1 MKKLILINI
10 LVVVLII
17 LTGEML
23 LRVFSNITVHGLDE
37 GIINYEDKPIFN
49 YPGISNKKAF
59 GKKIYTDTNG
69 FRVQKK
75 IEQEKKNKKN
85 IYFVGG
91 SVTFGKGV
99 KQENTFTGIL
109 NKEIKDYNIIN
120 AGVVGSNLE
129 NNIEI
134 IRTKINKKNLKYI
147 FINYSLDDLANIDTI
162 IKFNEKNID
171 QKNTLYEKLK
181 NNNLINYLNKFIRN
195 KSVIYIMLKGY
206 IFDIEK
212 NFYQQALNFYKV
224 DNNLKTLEKL
234 IGNVSKLESYN
245 KIIFIMVPYSYQIE
259 EEKCRKDDF
268 AEKEIVKT
276 ITNKNIRLI
285 RFKEFF
291 CKDENREKIFFKYD
305 PAHLSNYGHKLVA
318 NILKQR
324 LN

>member
-109 NKEIKDYNIIN
+109 NKEIEDYNIIN

-162 IKFNEKNID
+162 IKFNEQNID

-259 EEKCRKDDF
+259 KEKCRKDDF

>member
-10 LVVVLII
+10 IVVVLII

-23 LRVFSNITVHGLDE
+23 LRVFSNITVHGLEE

-109 NKEIKDYNIIN
+109 NKEIEDYNIIN

-162 IKFNEKNID
+162 IKFKEKNID

-245 KIIFIMVPYSYQIE
+245 KIIFIMIPYSYQIE
-259 EEKCRKDDF
+259 EENCGKNDF

>member
-1 MKKLILINI
+1 M
-10 LVVVLII
+10 VL
-17 LTGEML
+17 E
-23 LRVFSNITVHGLDE
+23 F
-37 GIINYEDKPIFN
+37 K
-49 YPGISNKKAF
+49 
-59 GKKIYTDTNG
+59 
-69 FRVQKK
+69 
-75 IEQEKKNKKN
+75 KKNKKN

-109 NKEIKDYNIIN
+109 NKEIEDYNIIN

-162 IKFNEKNID
+162 IKFKEKNID

-224 DNNLKTLEKL
+224 DNNLKMLEKL

-245 KIIFIMVPYSYQIE
+245 KIIFIIQRRIFNTLWNTCTACKMYATCYVIPLNYFIKPVDFLWQSKIMIWAERYQAFSEMPVNCDRQI
-259 EEKCRKDDF
+259 
-268 AEKEIVKT
+268 AI
-276 ITNKNIRLI
+276 L
-285 RFKEFF
+285 
-291 CKDENREKIFFKYD
+291 CK
-305 PAHLSNYGHKLVA
+305 
-318 NILKQR
+318 
-324 LN
+324 

>member
-10 LVVVLII
+10 IVVVLII

-23 LRVFSNITVHGLDE
+23 LRVFSNITVHGLEE

-162 IKFNEKNID
+162 IKFNEQNID
-171 QKNTLYEKLK
+171 QKNTFYEKLK

-212 NFYQQALNFYKV
+212 IFYQQALNFYKV

-259 EEKCRKDDF
+259 KEKCRKDDF